1 MTSFSNALVA
11 ANDMYDLELLLMLI
25 QQINPPHQQFTALA
39 ASPALSPL
47 PVVGRQQEIGPR
59 PHRDAAADGL
69 FNISATTFGSP
80 LGRPRP
86 PPCSLTQPWS
96 LPLAGPAAYNLPGF
110 PPIPPQLI
118 LWDGIVMQIK
128 DA

>member
-1 MTSFSNALVA
+1 MTPSSDALVA
-11 ANDMYDLELLLMLI
+11 ANDMYDLELLMMLI
-25 QQINPPHQQFTALA
+25 RQIDPPHQQLTALA
-39 ASPALSPL
+39 ARLALSPL
-47 PVVGRQQEIGPR
+47 PVVCRLQEIGPR

-69 FNISATTFGSP
+69 FNISATAFGSP

-118 LWDGIVMQIK
+118 LWDGIVMQIE